1 MMDRTQQVS
10 GATDAVLVLDTRR
23 NERQLGARGLDFLE
37 RRMLFHAPKAHI
49 ELRLPPASSVAGEM
63 PWLYGQF
70 VDPDAEVA
78 AQERVLVTLRSDQG
92 MSHSVEAS
100 ETGDFAMPCD
110 PTAPFWLEC
119 LTPDGSVV
127 RLRYEA

>member
-1 MMDRTQQVS
+1 MMDRTEQAT
-10 GATDAVLVLDTRR
+10 GGTDAVLVLDTRR

-37 RRMLFHAPKAHI
+37 RRLLFHAPKAHI
-49 ELRLPPASSVAGEM
+49 ELRLPPASSAGGET

-70 VDPDAEVA
+70 VDPDADAPA
-78 AQERVLVTLRSDQG
+78 AERVLVTLRSDQG
-92 MSHSVEAS
+92 CSHSVEAS

-110 PTAPFWLEC
+110 PASPFWLEC